1 MNTDT
6 QDVRIVSDLME
17 EQARQLAQLCKRI
30 GFSDVRA
37 QTTTNAE
44 AYVML
49 GAIARL
55 QYALAQAGYHRR

>member
-1 MNTDT
+1 MNSNTP
-6 QDVRIVSDLME
+6 DVRITCDLMD
-17 EQARQLAQLCKRI
+17 EQAWQLAQLCKRI

-37 QTTTNAE
+37 QTSTNAE

-55 QYALAQAGYHRR
+55 QYALAQAGYPPR